1 MDLEKYVRVYD
12 DALDVN
18 TCRAIIDQ
26 SSKIKWERWNRDGRP
41 QFDQFNVTGEAEIP
55 PMNGPWTKIHN
66 EMILSIRK
74 YTNQYMEDVGCVD
87 QWPMENALEQLRLKR
102 YKVGENDRFEWH
114 ADVGD
119 HSSARRFLAMFY
131 YLNDV
136 EKGGETEFSHT
147 KVKPVQGRVLMFP
160 PMWMFPHAGLAPV
173 SNDKY
178 IIGTYL
184 HYV

>member
-41 QFDQFNVTGEAEIP
+41 QFDQFNVTGEAEVP
-55 PMNGPWTKIHN
+55 PMDGPWTKIHN

-74 YTNQYMEDVGCVD
+74 YTNQYMDDVGCVD

-114 ADVGD
+114 DVGD